1 MVEYTHE
8 ELTQLFRGLESDTVE
23 RKRSWASRIGIR
35 KSICAFANDLPGNQI
50 PGVIFVGVNDDG
62 SFADIPIDDRLLS
75 NLSGIKSDGAILPL
89 PSITVQRMVID
100 GCEVAVVIVQP
111 SPDAPL
117 RYDGRVWVRVGPT
130 VQMASRAEER
140 RLEERHGWSDRSHD
154 LRRSDAEISDLDLH
168 YIETTYIPTA
178 VPVDALRQNQ
188 RPLNQRL
195 QTLRLA
201 YRDRPTRGAMI
212 AFGQN
217 PQCWAPGARVQFV
230 RFRGDSTS
238 TPVIRQK
245 AVVGQIQ
252 QVIREVDRLIKINT
266 GVSSDFPPGS
276 KEVRKADYP
285 SAAIKQIA
293 HNAIMHRSYE
303 RSHTPV
309 RIHWFSDRV
318 VIQSPGGLY
327 GDVTPA
333 NINTGVT
340 SYRNPLI
347 AEIMFHLGFAQR
359 FGLGLQVARDAMEA
373 NGNPSMEF
381 NFAPTFVNVTLRS
394 AQ

>member
-1 MVEYTHE
+1 MVAYTHE
-8 ELTQLFRGLESDTVE
+8 VLTQLFRGLESDTVE
-23 RKRSWASRIGIR
+23 RKRSWERQIDIR
-35 KSICAFANDLPGNQI
+35 KNVCAFANDLPGNQV
-50 PGVIFVGVNDDG
+50 PGVIFVGVEDDG
-62 SFADIPIDDRLLS
+62 SCAHVPVDDQLLR
-75 NLSGIKSDGAILPL
+75 NLSEIKSDGAILPL
-89 PSITVQRMVID
+89 PSLTVQRRAID

-111 SPDAPL
+111 SQDAPL
-117 RYDGRVWVRVGPT
+117 RYNGRVWVRVGPT
-130 VQMASRAEER
+130 VQLANPDEER
-140 RLEERHGWSDRSHD
+140 RLSERDRTSDRSHD
-154 LRRSDAEISDLDLH
+154 LRPSDAEISDLDLH
-168 YIETTYIPTA
+168 YIETTYIPAA
-178 VPVDALRQNQ
+178 VAMDVLRQIR
-188 RPLNQRL
+188 RPLNHQL
-195 QTLRLA
+195 QMLRLA

-217 PQCWAPGARVQFV
+217 PQYWAPGARVQFL
-230 RFRGDSTS
+230 RFQGDTTR
-238 TPVIRQK
+238 TPVVLHK
-245 AVVGQIQ
+245 VAGGQIE
-252 QVIREVDRLIKINT
+252 QVVREVDRLIRINIA
-266 GVSSDFPPGS
+266 VSSDFPSGPE
-276 KEVRKADYP
+276 EVRKADYP
-285 SAAIKQIA
+285 SAAIEQVA
-293 HNAIMHRSYE
+293 HNAIMHRSYD

-394 AQ
+394 AR